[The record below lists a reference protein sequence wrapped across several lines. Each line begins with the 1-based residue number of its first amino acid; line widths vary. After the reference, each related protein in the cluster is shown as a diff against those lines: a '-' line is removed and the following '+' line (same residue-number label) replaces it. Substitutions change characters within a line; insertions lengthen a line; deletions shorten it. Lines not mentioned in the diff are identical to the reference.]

1 MTVRSTVTRP
11 AWYGF
16 PYYAGLDKSGET
28 RYTNSMKVDRVMK
41 KKTVS
46 NLCSGE
52 VVKAGYKR
60 ANREFMDTNR
70 FVGFK
75 VGSLHFNNLRDLK
88 NYFGIPNLRA
98 LEFEIDRQEFG
109 SLTAEFQC
117 VSEQDPYFWGA
128 YLYNGAFRVGTSA
141 DKLSLEVA

>member
-1 MTVRSTVTRP
+1 
-11 AWYGF
+11 
-16 PYYAGLDKSGET
+16 
-28 RYTNSMKVDRVMK
+28 MKVDRVMM

-46 NLCSGE
+46 NLYSGE
-52 VVKAGYKR
+52 VVNAGYTRRGVKLVD
-60 ANREFMDTNR
+60 ANR

-88 NYFGIPNLRA
+88 NYFGVPNLRA

-141 DKLSLEVA
+141 DKLTLEVA

>member
-1 MTVRSTVTRP
+1 
-11 AWYGF
+11 
-16 PYYAGLDKSGET
+16 
-28 RYTNSMKVDRVMK
+28 MK

-52 VVKAGYKR
+52 VVNAGYTRRGVKLVD
-60 ANREFMDTNR
+60 ANR

-88 NYFGIPNLRA
+88 DYFGAPNLRA
-98 LEFEIDRQEFG
+98 LEFEANQQGFG

-128 YLYNGAFRVGTSA
+128 YLWDGAFRVGSSA
-141 DKLSLEVA
+141 DRLKLAAA